1 MESRSKSTDF
11 DIRHRFRCKSSL
23 RLDHKTRDQR
33 GMLASPN
40 FEEWKRGLF
49 VECELARGPD
59 VAKSE

>member
-1 MESRSKSTDF
+1 LLAR
-11 DIRHRFRCKSSL
+11 